1 MGRPKGSKSKT
12 EDAKAFVAYVER
24 ALAKGANKDN
34 LVNLVCRHIRD
45 EKVPTM
51 LLRTLEMKFGKPVQ
65 PQEHTGPNG
74 ETLRIIVEHIG
85 SADSSSAQTE

>member
-12 EDAKAFVAYVER
+12 DDQKAFVAYVER

-51 LLRTLEMKFGKPVQ
+51 LLRTLEMKFGKPIQ
-65 PQEHTGPNG
+65 SNEHTGKDG
-74 ETLRIIVEHIG
+74 ERLSIEITHVG
-85 SADSSSAQTE
+85 ATKDKASA